1 MNRIDSLLSSVTD
14 ESDNYVSNRKEKCIE
29 IYIYKKGFLFRI
41 LFISQLYLVDKFKV
55 LKGLTVFDLKSSKIL
70 NGETGLLTDT
80 R

>member
-1 MNRIDSLLSSVTD
+1 MFL
-14 ESDNYVSNRKEKCIE
+14 NRKAKCIE
-29 IYIYKKGFLFRI
+29 IYIYKKGFLFRM
-41 LFISQLYLVDKFKV
+41 LFISQPYLVHKFEV